1 MFPLYVTSVFD
12 VWPEGDI
19 RMRTLMP
26 VNDAILYMK
35 EYRPEY
41 ATVLEQVKS
50 RNLLSFPE
58 R

>member
-1 MFPLYVTSVFD
+1 MFPLYVTSVANE
-12 VWPEGDI
+12 WPEGKT
-19 RMRTLMP
+19 RKRTFMHID
-26 VNDAILYMK
+26 DAILYMK